1 MVTLENRF
9 SWLFLQAFYCQ
20 NEKQKHNFF
29 FFNENYGN
37 KGLNVFVLCKNL
49 SVRSYL
55 KIIGLARFDPGGPGP
70 LNQNATN
77 GKNLTEKPCFFIFSF
92 FLGSLHTTV
101 HAYNST

>member
-37 KGLNVFVLCKNL
+37 KGLTVVAKFILLRIDVTTQA
-49 SVRSYL
+49 RRHGG
-55 KIIGLARFDPGGPGP
+55 IGVARGGPKGP
-70 LNQNATN
+70 EPPPIEMLPMI
-77 GKNLTEKPCFFIFSF
+77 KM
-92 FLGSLHTTV
+92 
-101 HAYNST
+101 